1 MVVRVQPPCSGCPVQ
16 SEAIDARKRA
26 CVISGTRL
34 VRPTVH
40 GPVYARAEGYRF
52 TGWPIVFDVSLLTA
66 YRAPPSLGP
75 VASFIPLSF
84 LSFFFLSRFRQLL
97 VSLLSPIYSFS
108 SLMGRSLI
116 HIISIGN
123 CKSWFN
129 NMNTYLIIGSWRMK
143 VKENLSLLIFL
154 KVIDRRIKSRDE
166 RDNFSPI
173 YSQLR
178 SRRIRIGW
186 HASIRRFPI

>member
-1 MVVRVQPPCSGCPVQ
+1 MCHLGDEACTANCTWTGIRKGRRISVYRLTDCLRRFPLNGLSGA
-16 SEAIDARKRA
+16 S
-26 CVISGTRL
+26 IS
-34 VRPTVH
+34 
-40 GPVYARAEGYRF
+40 
-52 TGWPIVFDVSLLTA
+52 W
-66 YRAPPSLGP
+66 
-75 VASFIPLSF
+75 ASFIPLSF

-116 HIISIGN
+116 YIISIGEIVN
-123 CKSWFN
+123 LDSTIRVS
-129 NMNTYLIIGSWRMK
+129 TYLIIGSWRMK

>member
-1 MVVRVQPPCSGCPVQ
+1 MCHLGDEACTANCTWTGIRKGRRISVYRLTDCLRRFPLNGLSGASISWACSIFHSSLFPFLFLPLQ
-16 SEAIDARKRA
+16 
-26 CVISGTRL
+26 IST
-34 VRPTVH
+34 T
-40 GPVYARAEGYRF
+40 ARF
-52 TGWPIVFDVSLLTA
+52 T
-66 YRAPPSLGP
+66 
-75 VASFIPLSF
+75 PLAN
-84 LSFFFLSRFRQLL
+84 L
-97 VSLLSPIYSFS
+97 PASFS

-116 HIISIGN
+116 YIISIGEIVN
-123 CKSWFN
+123 LDSTIRVS
-129 NMNTYLIIGSWRMK
+129 TYLIIGSWRMK